1 MRLFAA
7 RFAELPQTDTGRVH
21 YVTNLEVEV
30 SDDGRVVATS
40 TFLMAIAGAGPLL
53 RMGRY
58 RDVFVTG
65 AGSVRCVDKVIMS
78 VGLVPIATT
87 AG

>member
-1 MRLFAA
+1 
-7 RFAELPQTDTGRVH
+7 
-21 YVTNLEVEV
+21 
-30 SDDGRVVATS
+30 
-40 TFLMAIAGAGPLL
+40 MAIAGAGPLL

-65 AGSVRCVDKVIMS
+65 AGSVRCVDKVITS